1 MLKGKYE
8 SCFYR
13 LNYNKI
19 GAADPI
25 TSEVRKKV
33 TLIFWKSKAATKKGK
48 YYAFPAYEERNT
60 VCLTVRCNKTELVD
74 EFLS

>member
-25 TSEVRKKV
+25 TSE
-33 TLIFWKSKAATKKGK
+33 TSKNNRNNVYNVFSSKKKGNIDILK
-48 YYAFPAYEERNT
+48 IKGGHQER
-60 VCLTVRCNKTELVD
+60 
-74 EFLS
+74 